1 MSRAKPVLAD
11 IQKKAGIQI
20 SKFLKPNDDLD
31 YNNNNT
37 STQYFLTEEGAKLID
52 TIRKEEENY
61 KKEIEKLYDN
71 INELEVFYYYLE

>member
-31 YNNNNT
+31 YNNNT
-37 STQYFLTEEGAKLID
+37 TQYFLTEEGAKLID

-71 INELEVFYYYLE
+71 INELEVFNYYLE

>member
-31 YNNNNT
+31 YNNNT

>member
-31 YNNNNT
+31 YNNT

-71 INELEVFYYYLE
+71 INELEVFN